1 MREFAALYGFTLKEG
16 FTEICDHGFN
26 SIELWKGGKYLGY
39 IKDDTRTRL
48 KDLKQLIVENIGRW
62 N

>member
-16 FTEICDHGFN
+16 FTEICDHGFY

-48 KDLKQLIVENIGRW
+48 RDLKQLIIGNIGMW
-62 N
+62 D